1 MPNNG
6 GCPSPG
12 KSLELA
18 GLAVAMA
25 PFACARP
32 AVDAGQRRQLDLAA
46 GPEVAWILRISG
58 VRKKELKRIDTDVKV
73 KKHGKKK
80 RAGGPKGIVDVLN
93 CPPLSHFHYELVVG
107 NGIGD
112 DAVEDA
118 LAAFER
124 AWEVRRQKAYEAAT
138 QDGEQATHDC
148 VISERLVLGPFSS
161 KQDWKID
168 WDAEPM
174 TAMTWCWV
182 GYESIRFCKPTV

>member
-1 MPNNG
+1 VVWD
-6 GCPSPG
+6 G
-12 KSLELA
+12 KALT
-18 GLAVAMA
+18 
-25 PFACARP
+25 
-32 AVDAGQRRQLDLAA
+32 
-46 GPEVAWILRISG
+46 
-58 VRKKELKRIDTDVKV
+58 RIDTDVKV

-93 CPPLSHFHYELVVG
+93 CPPLSHFYYELVVG

-138 QDGEQATHDC
+138 QDGEQPTPDC
-148 VISERLVLGPFSS
+148 VISDRLVLGPFSS

-182 GYESIRFCKPTV
+182 GYESIRFCKPGN